1 MSGRERAIGNGD
13 AVALRRMTS
22 PVNWALLGLLL
33 ERAGYGYQ
41 LLKRFEE
48 AYGDVL
54 ALSSESHV
62 YTALNELSR
71 RGLIEE
77 VTDTPPART
86 GTNRQPKVRYQA
98 TTAGAEAYRE
108 RMFEQA
114 GADRR
119 QSQLFV
125 RQLAAMEH
133 EPEVAL
139 QILER
144 YEQACLAEARRE
156 PAASEGLMARLLA
169 AERRLAMESRL
180 PWIEYAHSQFS
191 ALAKARE
198 SNDGPAAS
206 PPARESN
213 DGPARARAR

>member
-1 MSGRERAIGNGD
+1 MSEQGIARRTAGD
-13 AVALRRMTS
+13 AAALKRMTS

-33 ERAGYGYQ
+33 ARAGYGYQ
-41 LLKRFEE
+41 LVRRFEE

-54 ALSSESHV
+54 TLGSESHI

-77 VTDTPPART
+77 LAERPGART
-86 GTNRQPKVRYQA
+86 GTNRQPKIRYHA
-98 TTAGAEAYRE
+98 TPAGTEAYRK

-133 EPEVAL
+133 EPQVAL
-139 QILER
+139 EILQR
-144 YEQACLAEARRE
+144 YEQACLTEARRQ
-156 PAASEGLMARLLA
+156 PASSERLLDRLLA
-169 AERRLAMESRL
+169 VESRLAMESKL
-180 PWIEYAHSQFS
+180 PWVEYARDQFR
-191 ALAKARE
+191 ALRSE
-198 SNDGPAAS
+198 SI
-206 PPARESN
+206 ESE
-213 DGPARARAR
+213 DGPARA

>member
-1 MSGRERAIGNGD
+1 MASNERGA
-13 AVALRRMTS
+13 AAMKRMTS
-22 PVNWALLGLLL
+22 QVNWALLGLLL
-33 ERAGYGYQ
+33 GRSGYGYQ
-41 LLKRFEE
+41 LVRRFEE

-54 ALSSESHV
+54 ALGSESHV

-77 VTDTPPART
+77 VSGAPAARA
-86 GTNRQPKVRYQA
+86 GTHRQPKVRYRA
-98 TTAGAEAYRE
+98 TAAGAQAYRE

-133 EPEVAL
+133 EPRVAL

-156 PAASEGLMARLLA
+156 PPSSERLIDRLLA
-169 AERRLAMESRL
+169 VESRLAMEGKL
-180 PWIEYAHSQFS
+180 PWIEYAHDQFS
-191 ALAKARE
+191 VLAEE
-198 SNDGPAAS
+198 S
-206 PPARESN
+206 E
-213 DGPARARAR
+213 DGPARA

>member
-1 MSGRERAIGNGD
+1 MNGKGTASCAGD
-13 AVALRRMTS
+13 AAVKRMTS
-22 PVNWALLGLLL
+22 QVNWALLGLLL
-33 ERAGYGYQ
+33 ARAGYGYQ
-41 LLKRFEE
+41 LVKRFEE

-54 ALSSESHV
+54 QLGSESHV

-71 RGLIEE
+71 RGLIEI
-77 VTDTPPART
+77 VTAAPAART
-86 GTNRQPKVRYQA
+86 GTDRQPKVRYRA
-98 TTAGAEAYRE
+98 TAAGADAYRE

-139 QILER
+139 EVLKR

-156 PAASEGLMARLLA
+156 PPGAGRLIDRLLA
-169 AERRLAMESRL
+169 VESRLAMESRL
-180 PWIEYAHSQFS
+180 PWVEYAQSQFA
-191 ALAKARE
+191 ALARE
-198 SNDGPAAS
+198 PK
-206 PPARESN
+206 
-213 DGPARARAR
+213 DGPART

>member
-1 MSGRERAIGNGD
+1 MGKGIARRTGD
-13 AVALRRMTS
+13 AATFKPMTS
-22 PVNWALLGLLL
+22 QVNWALLGLLL
-33 ERAGYGYQ
+33 ARPGYGYQ
-41 LLKRFEE
+41 LVKRFEE

-62 YTALNELSR
+62 YTALNELNR

-77 VTDTPPART
+77 VTDAPAART

-98 TTAGAEAYRE
+98 TAAGADAYRE

-125 RQLAAMEH
+125 RQLAAMER

-139 QILER
+139 QVLER
-144 YEQACLAEARRE
+144 YEQACLAETRRR
-156 PAASEGLMARLLA
+156 PAGSDRLIDRLLA
-169 AERRLAMESRL
+169 EESRMAMESRL
-180 PWIEYAHSQFS
+180 PWVEYARNQFS
-191 ALAKARE
+191 NLATATE
-198 SNDGPAAS
+198 S
-206 PPARESN
+206 E
-213 DGPARARAR
+213 DGPARA

>member
-1 MSGRERAIGNGD
+1 MSGQGTASNAGN
-13 AVALRRMTS
+13 AVASRPMTS

-33 ERAGYGYQ
+33 ARAGYGYQ
-41 LLKRFEE
+41 LVKRFEE

-54 ALSSESHV
+54 VLSSESHV

-77 VTDTPPART
+77 LSGALPART
-86 GTNRQPKVRYQA
+86 GTHRQPKICYRA

-125 RQLAAMEH
+125 RQLAALEH
-133 EPEVAL
+133 EPDVAL
-139 QILER
+139 QIIKR

-156 PAASEGLMARLLA
+156 PAASERLIDRLLA
-169 AERRLAMESRL
+169 QESRLAMESRL
-180 PWIEYAHSQFS
+180 PWVEYARSQFS
-191 ALAKARE
+191 ALAGK
-198 SNDGPAAS
+198 PK
-206 PPARESN
+206 
-213 DGPARARAR
+213 DGPARP

>member
-1 MSGRERAIGNGD
+1 MSERGTARCAGNR
-13 AVALRRMTS
+13 AALKPMTS
-22 PVNWALLGLLL
+22 PVNWAVLGLLL
-33 ERAGYGYQ
+33 ARAGYGYQ
-41 LLKRFEE
+41 LMKRFEG

-54 ALSSESHV
+54 VLSSESHV

-77 VTDTPPART
+77 LTDAPAARI
-86 GTNRQPKVRYQA
+86 GTNRQPKVRYKA
-98 TTAGAEAYRE
+98 TAAGADGYRE

-133 EPEVAL
+133 EPDVAL

-144 YEQACLAEARRE
+144 YEQACLAEARRK
-156 PAASEGLMARLLA
+156 PATSEKLIDRLLA
-169 AERRLAMESRL
+169 EESRLAMESRL
-180 PWIEYAHSQFS
+180 PWVEYAHSQFS
-191 ALAKARE
+191 ALARE
-198 SNDGPAAS
+198 SK
-206 PPARESN
+206 
-213 DGPARARAR
+213 DGPARA

>member
-1 MSGRERAIGNGD
+1 MSGIGRARSEG
-13 AVALRRMTS
+13 VASALKPMTS

-33 ERAGYGYQ
+33 ARTGYGYQ
-41 LLKRFEE
+41 LVKRFED

-54 ALSSESHV
+54 VLSSESHV

-77 VTDTPPART
+77 VTDAPVART

-98 TTAGAEAYRE
+98 TAAGADAYRE

-125 RQLAAMEH
+125 RQLAAMEY
-133 EPEVAL
+133 EPKVAL
-139 QILER
+139 QILDR
-144 YEQACLAEARRE
+144 YEQACLAESCRR
-156 PAASEGLMARLLA
+156 PATTDRLLDRLLT
-169 AERRLAMESRL
+169 EESRLAMESRL
-180 PWIEYAHSQFS
+180 PWVEYARNQFT
-191 ALAKARE
+191 ALAKE
-198 SNDGPAAS
+198 SKDGPAGA
-206 PPARESN
+206 
-213 DGPARARAR
+213 

>member
-1 MSGRERAIGNGD
+1 MSGQGTARSAGD
-13 AVALRRMTS
+13 AVALKRMTS

-33 ERAGYGYQ
+33 ARPGYGYQ
-41 LLKRFEE
+41 LMKRFEE

-54 ALSSESHV
+54 ALGSESHV

-77 VTDTPPART
+77 ITDPPAARI
-86 GTNRQPKVRYQA
+86 GTHRQPKVRYRA
-98 TTAGAEAYRE
+98 TAAGADAYRE

-133 EPEVAL
+133 APDVAL

-144 YEQACLAEARRE
+144 YEQACLIEAGRLGEADR
-156 PAASEGLMARLLA
+156 PAAGGGEPPGDGVEASVGGVRAQPIQRPSERAQRWPCSNL
-169 AERRLAMESRL
+169 
-180 PWIEYAHSQFS
+180 S
-191 ALAKARE
+191 A
-198 SNDGPAAS
+198 
-206 PPARESN
+206 
-213 DGPARARAR
+213 

>member
-1 MSGRERAIGNGD
+1 MRGQGTAASAGD
-13 AVALRRMTS
+13 AVALKRMTS
-22 PVNWALLGLLL
+22 QVNWALLGLLL
-33 ERAGYGYQ
+33 PRAGYGYQ
-41 LLKRFEE
+41 LMRRFEE

-54 ALSSESHV
+54 ALGSESHV

-77 VTDTPPART
+77 VTDTPAARI

-98 TTAGAEAYRE
+98 TPAGADAYRE

-133 EPEVAL
+133 EPDVAL

-144 YEQACLAEARRE
+144 YEQACLTEARRK
-156 PAASEGLMARLLA
+156 PATSEKLIDRLLA
-169 AERRLAMESRL
+169 QESRLAMESRL
-180 PWIEYAHSQFS
+180 PWVEYARSQFS
-191 ALAKARE
+191 ALARE
-198 SNDGPAAS
+198 SK
-206 PPARESN
+206 
-213 DGPARARAR
+213 DGPARA

>member
-1 MSGRERAIGNGD
+1 MASSAGN
-13 AVALRRMTS
+13 AVALKRMTS

-33 ERAGYGYQ
+33 ARAGYGYQ
-41 LLKRFEE
+41 LVKRFEE

-54 ALSSESHV
+54 VLSSESHV

-77 VTDTPPART
+77 VTDAPAART
-86 GTNRQPKVRYQA
+86 GTHRQPKVRYRA
-98 TTAGAEAYRE
+98 TAEGADGYRE

-133 EPEVAL
+133 EPDVAL
-139 QILER
+139 AILER
-144 YEQACLAEARRE
+144 YEQACLAEARRK
-156 PAASEGLMARLLA
+156 PATSERLIDRLLA
-169 AERRLAMESRL
+169 VESRLAMESRL
-180 PWIEYAHSQFS
+180 PWVEYARSQFS
-191 ALAKARE
+191 ALATE
-198 SNDGPAAS
+198 SK
-206 PPARESN
+206 
-213 DGPARARAR
+213 DGPARA

>member
-1 MSGRERAIGNGD
+1 MARSEGGA
-13 AVALRRMTS
+13 AALKRMTS
-22 PVNWALLGLLL
+22 QVNWALLGLLL
-33 ERAGYGYQ
+33 GRTGYGYQ
-41 LLKRFEE
+41 LVRRFEE

-54 ALSSESHV
+54 QLGSESHV

-77 VTDTPPART
+77 LTDTAAA
-86 GTNRQPKVRYQA
+86 GTNRQPKVRYRA
-98 TTAGAEAYRE
+98 TAAGAEAYRE

-144 YEQACLAEARRE
+144 YEQACLEEARRE
-156 PAASEGLMARLLA
+156 PPSSDRLIDRLLA
-169 AERRLAMESRL
+169 VESRLAMEGKL
-180 PWIEYAHSQFS
+180 PWVEYAHDQFS
-191 ALAKARE
+191 ALRRE
-198 SNDGPAAS
+198 SGDHGDHGGGA
-206 PPARESN
+206 
-213 DGPARARAR
+213 DGPARA